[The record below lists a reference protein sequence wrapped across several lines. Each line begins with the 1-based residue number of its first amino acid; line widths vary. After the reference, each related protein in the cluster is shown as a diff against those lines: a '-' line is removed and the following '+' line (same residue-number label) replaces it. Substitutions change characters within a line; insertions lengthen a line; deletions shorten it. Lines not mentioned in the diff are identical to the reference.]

1 MRLEISRVVM
11 KWRQRLFEEWEN
23 PRAKSAAVSASVR
36 GGRWSIIDGVD
47 GGHATVTYSPRE
59 EHAGDAA
66 TPADRSVSNR

>member
-1 MRLEISRVVM
+1 V
-11 KWRQRLFEEWEN
+11 
-23 PRAKSAAVSASVR
+23 SAAVSAAVR